1 MTAQIRFCLALVSSA
16 VVLGGCG
23 TFVEATALN
32 APPRALSPRPAYAVE
47 VYSSSPPAQAH
58 VDVALIQANQINGMN
73 AELPEMIAK
82 LREKAG
88 QMGCDAIFISGASE
102 RAGAPGDAHL
112 FDPGS
117 HLLLAT
123 CIAYLEPRPIPVALP
138 AAVAAPPASSAGPER
153 VSFAVSSPVHR

>member
-1 MTAQIRFCLALVSSA
+1 MRVAVNLAFAAGLLIS
-16 VVLGGCG
+16 GGCG

-32 APPRALSPRPAYAVE
+32 APPRALSPRPVDAVE

-82 LREKAG
+82 LREKAA

-123 CIAYLEPRPIPVALP
+123 CIAYREPSPIPARSAVTAPPP
-138 AAVAAPPASSAGPER
+138 AANGAPVTASF
-153 VSFAVSSPVHR
+153 VVSSPVRR

>member
-1 MTAQIRFCLALVSSA
+1 MTVHIRFCLALVSIA
-16 VVLGGCG
+16 VVGGCG

-32 APPRALSPRPAYAVE
+32 APPRALTPRPADAVE
-47 VYSSSPPAQAH
+47 VYSSSPPAKAH
-58 VDVALIQANQINGMN
+58 LDVALIQADQINGTN
-73 AELPEMIAK
+73 AQLPEMVAK

-123 CIAYLEPRPIPVALP
+123 CVAYLEPTPIPAHS
-138 AAVAAPPASSAGPER
+138 AVTVAPPAPSAAPVTASFV
-153 VSFAVSSPVHR
+153 VSRPVRR